1 MASIRVAIDDM
12 EWTPGSAYKGSAA
25 IYEGKEIFHRKVLSD
40 RRHEGGGLA
49 LLAKVSPPPG
59 KLIKIV
65 AVARSDEHVFDLSG
79 GRATKSGKPLA
90 APGDY
95 TLNPKGQP
103 HSAMI
108 AGENVSLVIYSGEP
122 DEVKS
127 IEVLDIEPV
136 PDRSEA
142 AL

>member
-1 MASIRVAIDDM
+1 MASIRVDIDNM

-25 IYEGKEIFHRKVLSD
+25 VYEGKEIFHRKVLSD

-49 LLAKVSPPPG
+49 VLSKISPPPG

-65 AVARSDEHVFDLSG
+65 AVARSDEHVIDLSG
-79 GRATKSGKPLA
+79 GRATKAGKPVA

-95 TLNPKGQP
+95 VLNPAGQP

-108 AGENVSLVIYSGEP
+108 AEENVSLVIYSGES
-122 DEVKS
+122 DEVIS
-127 IEVLDIEPV
+127 IEVLDIE
-136 PDRSEA
+136 
-142 AL
+142 